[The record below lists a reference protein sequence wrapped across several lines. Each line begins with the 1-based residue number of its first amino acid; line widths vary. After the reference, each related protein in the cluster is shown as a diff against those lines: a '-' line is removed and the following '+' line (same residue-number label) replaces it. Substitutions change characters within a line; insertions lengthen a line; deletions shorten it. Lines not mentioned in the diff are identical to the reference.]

1 MPLRGWLTAISEK
14 NAFGDWTA
22 MNEVLRK
29 WYWER
34 KALGSTINVLSVA
47 LYDLFGAEGERLFCL
62 P

>member
-1 MPLRGWLTAISEK
+1 
-14 NAFGDWTA
+14 

-62 P
+62 PSAFPYLLIRRELGDPSYRVL

>member
-1 MPLRGWLTAISEK
+1 
-14 NAFGDWTA
+14 